1 MLQDS
6 SSASSVHK
14 LCDEVLQRIT
24 SIFSV
29 EFGALNVDGENI
41 EVLSIKNMRDHL
53 DSLIKAKKIHDPLRD
68 LPLWAKIWP
77 ASFILGRFMRKFS
90 PEAKSLLEIGSGMG
104 VCGLIASRY
113 GFSQVTLSDS
123 EEMALNFAR
132 ANIYRNNLQ
141 DKVKACH
148 LDLLRQE
155 NAKLASSYDFI
166 AASELL
172 YLDNLHRPLLKLL
185 ERRLAPD
192 GKAFFCTDIARL
204 KPHFKKLA
212 AKSFK
217 VQEGHIGMKSEDEN
231 GEQRK
236 IYNILILE
244 KA

>member
-1 MLQDS
+1 MQESIPTTDAQTLCNALLERI
-6 SSASSVHK
+6 SAV
-14 LCDEVLQRIT
+14 
-24 SIFSV
+24 FSV
-29 EFGALNVDGENI
+29 EFETLDIDGESLQ
-41 EVLSIKNMRDHL
+41 VLGIKNMQEHL
-53 DSLIKAKKIHDPLRD
+53 DSLIKSKKIHDPLRD

-77 ASFILGRFMRKFS
+77 ASFILGRFLRKFS
-90 PEAKSLLEIGSGMG
+90 PEAKSLLEIGAGMG

-141 DKVKACH
+141 NKVKACH
-148 LDLLRQE
+148 LDLRRQE
-155 NAKLASSYDFI
+155 DAKLAPKYDFI
-166 AASELL
+166 AASEIL

-185 ERRLAPD
+185 EHHLATD

-217 VQEGHIGMKSEDEN
+217 VQEGHIGMKSQEEN